1 MGPVCLFILFSLW
14 FEEPVCTWLY
24 AYLRLHAVMLLY
36 KYNFFCEFVCLIFS
50 CLAMLSSS

>member
-14 FEEPVCTWLY
+14 FEEPWLY
-24 AYLRLHAVMLLY
+24 GYLRLHAVLSLY
-36 KYNFFCEFVCLIFS
+36 EYNFFCEFVCLIFS